1 MNHIIGI
8 RKNLI
13 NRNFLSTDTIE
24 SDVLSESIADID
36 DEKNSIKN
44 ESCE

>member
-1 MNHIIGI
+1 MHHIIGV

-13 NRNFLSTDTIE
+13 NRNFFSTDTTE
-24 SDVLSESIADID
+24 SDVLSESIVDIN

-44 ESCE
+44 ES